1 MELKG
6 AAICCV
12 DELKMFQSHLYGI
25 ERNWVYQEDSRWS
38 CFNRTFMELKVIN
51 KEDRQR

>member
-1 MELKG
+1 MFQSHLYGIESRVGRSCPAWYSCFNRTFMELKG

-25 ERNWVYQEDSRWS
+25 ERN
-38 CFNRTFMELKVIN
+38 
-51 KEDRQR
+51 